1 MSDVFKRDTKHG
13 HHTDI
18 IPFFNKS
25 SPAIEEEEEGEDN
38 APLSLRFPT
47 ESIKRMLFYIISM
60 PAMIL
65 LCLTLPDVKNKDF
78 TITPSFKIPGK
89 IY

>member
-1 MSDVFKRDTKHG
+1 MYFRITKHG
-13 HHTDI
+13 QHTDI
-18 IPFFNKS
+18 IPFFNKPS
-25 SPAIEEEEEGEDN
+25 TAIEEEEGEDN

-47 ESIKRMLFYIISM
+47 ESIKRMLCYIISM

-78 TITPSFKIPGK
+78 TIIPSFKIPGK